1 MVDINIVVVH
11 FSFYRHLAKP
21 RYQRV
26 MGLYGWEILM
36 VSHHP
41 AKFGGHG
48 HCCNSG
54 DITLSVVEDQD
65 FLPCLN
71 PSLLLISKAHGMRV
85 YGMAW

>member
-1 MVDINIVVVH
+1 
-11 FSFYRHLAKP
+11 
-21 RYQRV
+21 
-26 MGLYGWEILM
+26 M